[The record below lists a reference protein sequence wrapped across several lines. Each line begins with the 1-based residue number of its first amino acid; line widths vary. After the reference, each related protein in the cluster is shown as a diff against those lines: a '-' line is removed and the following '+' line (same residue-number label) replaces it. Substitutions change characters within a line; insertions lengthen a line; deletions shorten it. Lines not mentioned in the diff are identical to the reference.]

1 MAPFRVVI
9 TRISSAREVR
19 AKYLVTLTTEKT
31 EGGRATFMPI
41 SDDTALHDTKTSLG
55 ISEPQ
60 QERVQSLLNEGRD
73 QVLNLDIPGQID
85 VEFGWA

>member
-1 MAPFRVVI
+1 
-9 TRISSAREVR
+9 
-19 AKYLVTLTTEKT
+19 
-31 EGGRATFMPI
+31 MPI

>member
-31 EGGRATFMPI
+31 EGERATFMPI
-41 SDDTALHDTKTSLG
+41 CDDTALCDTMASLG
-55 ISEPQ
+55 ISESQ
-60 QERVQSLLNEGRD
+60 QERIQSLLNEGRD
-73 QVLNLDIPGQID
+73 QVFNVDIPDQIAA
-85 VEFGWA
+85 EFGWV